1 MAAVEAEADA
11 LWRAA
16 VYASVCQLH
25 LRENVLLAE
34 PLRAEHVKERP
45 SGHWGTVPG
54 TAWALAHVALA
65 GDRTLIPLLGAGH
78 AGVVQLARAG

>member
-25 LRENVLLAE
+25 LRGNVLLAE

-54 TAWALAHVALA
+54 TPGRW
-65 GDRTLIPLLGAGH
+65 RTLRLPETGRSSPCWAP
-78 AGVVQLARAG
+78 AMRAWCNWP